1 MVVKLLCAH
10 GKRRREGDDVVA
22 VGGHR
27 GRGRGDWGVILP
39 PLTDWLRVT
48 RSSGPAE
55 SRLWLGGSGVGGSMG
70 EGKHYHGHAQVFPAG
85 PADRNPFFR
94 RQNLQYLVSVSLA
107 LYSLRPDPVVSR

>member
-1 MVVKLLCAH
+1 MEK
-10 GKRRREGDDVVA
+10 GKGGGDDVVA
-22 VGGHR
+22 VGGH
-27 GRGRGDWGVILP
+27 GGWGRGDWGVILP

-48 RSSGPAE
+48 RRSCPAE